1 MLQNLHIENI
11 AVVKQADIDFT
22 DGFTVITGE
31 TGAGKSVVIDCLAL
45 ISGEKI
51 SKDAV
56 RYGEQQA
63 VVEAVFCDL
72 PSSVKKMLDEAD
84 IECDDQLIIRYTMDA
99 VGKSVAKIN
108 GKSVTKTFMRQI
120 GRRLVSVSG
129 QEDGRALY
137 DTEAYIPMLDSYI
150 GEGELLLEYGEV
162 YSEICS
168 TRAKLQ
174 KLVMDDAAKARE
186 RDMLTFQIKD
196 IDSKKL
202 KIGEEEKLLEERLRL
217 QNSEK
222 IQKQVGFSYKALKG
236 AEKGNAAL
244 LLSKSATA
252 LSGLS
257 DVIPALN
264 EYAER
269 LTEMSYEIDDIAESV
284 LEYLDDSGVDPT
296 QRIDE
301 IESRLEAISGLR
313 RRYGDSI
320 EAVLEFRKKAR
331 ERLDELENI
340 ESLTGEYEEKIKSL
354 ESRAYEL
361 AAIITQKRVKAAAEA
376 SEKVLEVL
384 NFLDMKGV
392 QFEIKVT
399 PATLNS
405 YGADNV
411 DFMIATNPGEELSR
425 MEEIVSGGEMSRI
438 TLALRSV
445 LNERDGI
452 GCAVYDEIDTGISG
466 KTSRKIGIKLKE
478 ISSAAQVISVT
489 HSAQIATLADNHYLI
504 HKENI
509 DGRAQTKIK
518 LLSYDE
524 RVEEAARILGGIN
537 ITDAQRQAAVDMLK
551 K

>member
-1 MLQNLHIENI
+1 M
-11 AVVKQADIDFT
+11 
-22 DGFTVITGE
+22 
-31 TGAGKSVVIDCLAL
+31 
-45 ISGEKI
+45 
-51 SKDAV
+51 
-56 RYGEQQA
+56 
-63 VVEAVFCDL
+63 
-72 PSSVKKMLDEAD
+72 
-84 IECDDQLIIRYTMDA
+84 
-99 VGKSVAKIN
+99 
-108 GKSVTKTFMRQI
+108 
-120 GRRLVSVSG
+120 
-129 QEDGRALY
+129 
-137 DTEAYIPMLDSYI
+137 
-150 GEGELLLEYGEV
+150 
-162 YSEICS
+162 
-168 TRAKLQ
+168 
-174 KLVMDDAAKARE
+174 
-186 RDMLTFQIKD
+186 
-196 IDSKKL
+196 
-202 KIGEEEKLLEERLRL
+202 
-217 QNSEK
+217 
-222 IQKQVGFSYKALKG
+222 
-236 AEKGNAAL
+236 
-244 LLSKSATA
+244 
-252 LSGLS
+252 
-257 DVIPALN
+257 
-264 EYAER
+264 
-269 LTEMSYEIDDIAESV
+269 
-284 LEYLDDSGVDPT
+284 
-296 QRIDE
+296 
-301 IESRLEAISGLR
+301 
-313 RRYGDSI
+313 
-320 EAVLEFRKKAR
+320 
-331 ERLDELENI
+331 NI
-340 ESLTGEYEEKIKSL
+340 ESLTDEYEEKIKSL

-376 SEKVLEVL
+376 SEKVLDVL

-399 PATLNS
+399 PAALNS